1 MKQKI
6 NVAEGI
12 IEFLRLVSEK
22 TTWAKFQQL
31 FVLFMIF
38 LQFIID
44 EENNK
49 NILKTASMD
58 ILVENINQFY
68 QNHLYPLA
76 EYY

>member
-58 ILVENINQFY
+58 ILVENIN
-68 QNHLYPLA
+68 
-76 EYY
+76 